1 MPQHIQAPELVPLSQ
16 QQQQVDP
23 AAALPIKRLKEKS
36 VKWDT
41 DILPTLPK
49 AEWLGDRPTNT
60 SCVSIDVG
68 TADSWCQTMCA
79 TTTDNPLVLASTCP
93 EKTCRCDA
101 KDPTSLEA
109 SDALRWYRKTN
120 DQCAACGESALL
132 WFTLMLVG
140 FSVLAPA

>member
-1 MPQHIQAPELVPLSQ
+1 MPQHIQAPELVPLS

-68 TADSWCQTMCA
+68 TVQ
-79 TTTDNPLVLASTCP
+79 LLST
-93 EKTCRCDA
+93 
-101 KDPTSLEA
+101 
-109 SDALRWYRKTN
+109 
-120 DQCAACGESALL
+120 
-132 WFTLMLVG
+132 
-140 FSVLAPA
+140 